1 MKSRVLVLAI
11 LLTLTTFS
19 PTLPAQQ
26 VIPACGDPSGCSAE
40 KGTSPG
46 FCGAPEQSG
55 MTPSVNDSSIGVVY
69 GPDGYTDLSMTYGA
83 TGTFTNV
90 QYSVNIQDSQGTPLY
105 IDRGTYT
112 LVPDIA
118 NNYHATVPV
127 PLGGSVNWEIT
138 GTSAS
143 GGFTVIAGMSASS
156 FGCSGD

>member
-1 MKSRVLVLAI
+1 
-11 LLTLTTFS
+11 
-19 PTLPAQQ
+19 
-26 VIPACGDPSGCSAE
+26 
-40 KGTSPG
+40 
-46 FCGAPEQSG
+46 

-143 GGFTVIAGMSASS
+143 GGSPRPPSKRSTLRSAS
-156 FGCSGD
+156 GTPPLAAAAAG